1 MEVHAVPLRRLLVI
15 AGLALLPLLGCNPAG
30 EIDLGGPDA
39 GEPGDQVVISME
51 ADFTERQLG
60 DGETEA
66 QGLVAAPEEV
76 TIYVGDEL
84 FVELTLTD
92 PSVTRIVPGQLPMT
106 AEFAEDESGAVVHWM
121 PELADV
127 GQHDF
132 IFLIVDAEEENLV
145 LGTTSIVVSVLPRFG
160 LIEYGF

>member
-1 MEVHAVPLRRLLVI
+1 MNMHVVPYRRLLAFAGI
-15 AGLALLPLLGCNPAG
+15 ALVSLVGCNLSG
-30 EIDLGGPDA
+30 GIELGGLD
-39 GEPGDQVVISME
+39 GELGEQVVISLE
-51 ADFTERQLG
+51 ADFTEPPLG

-66 QGLVAAPEEV
+66 RGLVVAPDEV

-92 PSVTRIVPGQLPMT
+92 PSVTRIVPGQLPLT
-106 AEFAEDESGAVVHWM
+106 AEFAEDEFGAVVHWM
-121 PELADV
+121 PALADV

-132 IFLIVDAEEENLV
+132 IFLIVDANEDNLI

>member
-1 MEVHAVPLRRLLVI
+1 MSVRAHVVWPLVV
-15 AGLALLPLLGCNPAG
+15 ALALLPLAGCAVSG
-30 EIDLGGPDA
+30 GIDLDGPDT
-39 GEPGDQVVISME
+39 EPAEVVIQLQ
-51 ADFTERQLG
+51 ADFTEPDLG
-60 DGETEA
+60 NGETEA
-66 QGLVAAPEEV
+66 RGLVVAPEEV
-76 TIYVGDEL
+76 TVYVGDEL

-92 PSVTRIVPGQLPMT
+92 PSLTRVVPGQLPVT
-106 AEFAEDESGAVVHWM
+106 AEFDEDEFGAVVHWM

-132 IFLIVDAEEENLV
+132 IFLIVDASEENLV